1 MRCIIRY
8 VCVSFIAAGG
18 AGAQTTLDWQ
28 QVVAKFRAANPNL
41 RAGQLSIQES
51 KANEITAY
59 LRPNPNLTMGLDQIQ
74 PFNGNPYRPLGFA
87 LPLVVFDYLHER
99 QHKRELRL
107 ESAQQGTSIAESQQ
121 QDLERTLLFNLRSA
135 FVATLEAKALLAN
148 AKENLAYF
156 DKELGINRARF
167 KSGDIARVDLDRIV
181 LQRVQYESDFQT
193 ALVNTRTAKITLLML
208 LDQRTPVDQFD
219 IRGPF
224 EFKEVAVPLDD
235 LHSMALAARPDL
247 QAAVLAV
254 RKAGTDHRLAV
265 ANGSTDPT
273 FSMDFGRNP
282 PIPAYMGVSV
292 SIPLRL
298 FDRNQGEKARTQI
311 DIAHAERQKDAAQA
325 QVFNDVDSA
334 YFTLVSSVNLLR
346 PYIATDGYLET
357 ARRIRDTMSYSYQR
371 GGAAL
376 VDYLDAQRDYRATEV
391 AYVNLVGSYLTAAAQ
406 LNEAVGKEAI
416 P

>member
-167 KSGDIARVDLDRIV
+167 KAGDIARVDLDRIV

>member
-8 VCVSFIAAGG
+8 VCVSFLAAGG

-41 RAGQLSIQES
+41 RAGQLNIQES

-59 LRPNPNLTMGLDQIQ
+59 LRPNPNLTMALDQIQ
-74 PFNGNPYRPLGFA
+74 PFNGNPYRPLGA
-87 LPLVVFDYLHER
+87 VLPLVVFDYLHER

-135 FVATLEAKALLAN
+135 FVATLQAKALLAN

-156 DKELGINRARF
+156 DKEMGINRARF
-167 KSGDIARVDLDRIV
+167 KAGDIARVDLDRIV

-219 IRGPF
+219 ISGPF
-224 EFKEVAVPLDD
+224 EFKEVALPLDD
-235 LHSMALAARPDL
+235 LHAMALAARPDL
-247 QAAVLAV
+247 QAAALAIQ
-254 RKAGTDHRLAV
+254 KAGTDHRLAV

-273 FSMDFGRNP
+273 FAMDFGRNP

-391 AYVNLVGSYLTAAAQ
+391 AYVNLVGSYLSAAAQ